1 MKLKLAKTTAES
13 ENQSLTLTEV
23 AEIVENEGQKIF
35 YFDQD
40 NSHKNLVSLVEHF
53 EDKGLSVYLKEVK
66 FGLDENDYMYEVHI
80 L

>member
-1 MKLKLAKTTAES
+1 MKLKLAKIKEDSKSES
-13 ENQSLTLTEV
+13 VTLGEV
-23 AEIVENEGQKIF
+23 GDILEKEKQKIF

-53 EDKGLSVYLKEVK
+53 EEKGLSVYLKEVK

>member
-1 MKLKLAKTTAES
+1 MKLKLAKNSKGDES
-13 ENQSLTLTEV
+13 KSLTLSEV
-23 AEIVENEGQKIF
+23 GDIVSKEGQKIF

-40 NSHKNLVSLVEHF
+40 NSHKNLVSLVERF
-53 EDKGLSVYLKEVK
+53 EEKGLSVYLKEVK

>member
-1 MKLKLAKTTAES
+1 MKLKLAKHKADEESKTVTLSEIAE
-13 ENQSLTLTEV
+13 TLEK
-23 AEIVENEGQKIF
+23 EKQKIF

-53 EDKGLSVYLKEVK
+53 EDKGYSVYLKEVK